1 MEKVFI
7 KALPV
12 LRILIEAGHQ
22 AYFVG
27 GAVRDSY
34 MKRMIGDV
42 DIATDAAT

>member
-27 GAVRDSY
+27 GRSS
-34 MKRMIGDV
+34 
-42 DIATDAAT
+42 

>member
-27 GAVRDSY
+27 AQFVTA
-34 MKRMIGDV
+34 I
-42 DIATDAAT
+42 